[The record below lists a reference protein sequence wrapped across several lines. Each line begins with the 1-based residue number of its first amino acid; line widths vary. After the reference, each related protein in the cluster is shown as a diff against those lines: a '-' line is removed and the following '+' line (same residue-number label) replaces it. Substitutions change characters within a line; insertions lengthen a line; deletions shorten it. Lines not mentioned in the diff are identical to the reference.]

1 MGRTP
6 EQARSSRNFDIISQ
20 KLSFVKSFFQ
30 AFSNFVS
37 FLLFFRRS
45 LKRLHILAHALAF
58 VNTFFQL
65 FSKKIQGA
73 RRLPDTIYHMITL
86 HPQSSHSRRHC
97 AYRPLRMHRCYPHH
111 GKRRSCAPAGSSAGQ
126 LPHGSWD
133 GSRIP

>member
-1 MGRTP
+1 MGCTP

-45 LKRLHILAHALAF
+45 LKRSHILAHAPTF

-65 FSKKIQGA
+65 FSPFFDFA
-73 RRLPDTIYHMITL
+73 TD
-86 HPQSSHSRRHC
+86 C
-97 AYRPLRMHRCYPHH
+97 
-111 GKRRSCAPAGSSAGQ
+111 GQ
-126 LPHGSWD
+126 DVQVPPN
-133 GSRIP
+133 I